1 MKVPRRSFL
10 HFVTTGAALAAR
22 PVSAMA
28 QNYPERPVRIIVALP
43 AGSSPDIIARII
55 SAYLS
60 KKLGQPFVIDNKPGA
75 NGNIGTEMAL
85 RALPDGYTLLQAIAA
100 NTVNATLYKH
110 LNFNFVDD
118 IVPVAGLARIPQVM
132 EVNPSVPAT
141 TVPEFIAYAKA
152 NPGKL
157 AMASGGIGGTPHVA
171 GELFMMMT
179 GVKMLHVPYRTNPRP
194 DLLSGQVQVM
204 FDTLPASIAFI
215 RSGKLRALAV
225 TTAARVPALPDV
237 PALSEFLPAYEATS
251 WQGLVAPKGT
261 SGEIITTLNKTVNA
275 GLADAALKTQLANLG
290 AVTMP
295 MIPAEFG
302 KFIADDVAKWAKVIQ
317 FANIKLD

>member
-1 MKVPRRSFL
+1 
-10 HFVTTGAALAAR
+10 
-22 PVSAMA
+22 
-28 QNYPERPVRIIVALP
+28 
-43 AGSSPDIIARII
+43 
-55 SAYLS
+55 LS

-75 NGNIGTEMAL
+75 NGNIGTEAAL

-100 NTVNATLYKH
+100 NTVNASLYKN
-110 LNFNFVDD
+110 LNFNFVHD
-118 IVPVAGLARIPQVM
+118 IAPVAGLARIPQVM

-141 TVPEFIAYAKA
+141 TVPEFIAYAKS

-237 PALSEFLPAYEATS
+237 PALSEFLPGYEATS
-251 WQGLVAPKGT
+251 WQGLVAPRQT
-261 SGEIITTLNKTVNA
+261 SGEIISTLNKTVNA
-275 GLADAALKTQLANLG
+275 SLADATLKTQLASLG

-302 KFIADDVAKWAKVIQ
+302 KFIAGDVAKWAKVIQ